1 MIENIKAVA
10 FDIDGTMYP
19 NWRLNIRIVFYV
31 LKHIKFFL
39 KYRKIRSVLHR
50 TAPVGNF
57 YDYQARLFAL
67 ELHVT
72 DEEARQQIN
81 TIVYSGLTPFLKKV
95 KPYAYIKETIEAL
108 KARGLKVA
116 VLSDFPPSQK
126 ADMWGTSD
134 LFDLICGSEEF
145 GALKPSKYT
154 FCCFAQKL
162 GVAKKEIL
170 YVGNNVFADIRGAK
184 AAGMKTAYIMPWW
197 RRLLG
202 RPLKL
207 ADISFKNYRQLKEIV
222 LD

>member
-10 FDIDGTMYP
+10 FDIDGTLYP
-19 NWRLNIRIVFYV
+19 NWRLNIRIIFYV

-39 KYRKIRSVLHR
+39 KYKKIRAVLHR

-57 YDYQARLFAL
+57 YDYQARLLAL
-67 ELHVT
+67 ELGVS
-72 DEEARQQIN
+72 DEEARQQIES
-81 TIVYSGLTPFLKKV
+81 IAYSGLTPFLKKV
-95 KPYAYIKETIEAL
+95 KPYAYIKETIEAI
-108 KARGLKVA
+108 KSRGMKVA

-126 ADMWGTSD
+126 GDIWGTFD
-134 LFDLICGSEEF
+134 LFDLVSGSEEF

-162 GVAKKEIL
+162 GVAEHEIL
-170 YVGNNVFADIRGAK
+170 YVGNSIFADIEGAK
-184 AAGMKTAYIMPWW
+184 AAGMKTAFIMPWW
-197 RRLLG
+197 RKLFNC
-202 RPLKL
+202 PLKL